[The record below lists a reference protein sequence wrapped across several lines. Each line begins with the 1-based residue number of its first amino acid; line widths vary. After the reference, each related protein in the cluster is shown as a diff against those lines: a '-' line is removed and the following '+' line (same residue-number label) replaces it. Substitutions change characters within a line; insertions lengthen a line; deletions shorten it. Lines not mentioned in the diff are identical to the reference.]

1 MQIKHNLLQGN
12 PSGCWDWWGYLGLSD
27 ILDFTYATKH
37 GKQMS
42 GVAHM
47 IEKVANISMF

>member
-1 MQIKHNLLQGN
+1 MGGDLR
-12 PSGCWDWWGYLGLSD
+12 GY
-27 ILDFTYATKH
+27 TYATKH
-37 GKQMS
+37 GKQMA